1 MAMNLSLPINKTTKL
16 LLPPC
21 SLLHGGRSRR
31 NAMRVCASFDPLRS
45 RIFPRD
51 ASSSSIGKQP
61 VGIEPRARFSASR
74 TQTVEVRQLR
84 RPLADY
90 MSLPAS
96 QYSVLDAE
104 RIERVDD
111 NTFRCYVYR
120 FKFFAFEVCPVL
132 LVRVEEEPKGCCI
145 RLLSCKLE
153 GSPFVVA
160 QNEKFSASMVNKIS
174 CSTSNGNSSVEQLKS
189 ETTIEV
195 AIGNHSCSWNLKH
208 ATGHIF
214 FLIYLFNYGIL
225 QVVIEIPFAFRA
237 IPEELIE
244 STGNRVLEQLLG
256 IMLPRFMAQKDN
268 GGCADHNFWR
278 TGELQSHFW
287 FLGELKT
294 STIQKHKDKKLL
306 RTLDHPGELQ
316 NEFCV
321 KSVLF
326 FKPGA

>member
-74 TQTVEVRQLR
+74 TQTVKVRQLR

-195 AIGNHSCSWNLKH
+195 
-208 ATGHIF
+208 
-214 FLIYLFNYGIL
+214 
-225 QVVIEIPFAFRA
+225 VIEIPFAFRA

-256 IMLPRFMAQKDN
+256 IMLPRFMAQLEKDYKAWAS
-268 GGCADHNFWR
+268 GDASRQPLG
-278 TGELQSHFW
+278 TGEM
-287 FLGELKT
+287 
-294 STIQKHKDKKLL
+294 
-306 RTLDHPGELQ
+306 
-316 NEFCV
+316 
-321 KSVLF
+321 
-326 FKPGA
+326 